1 MPPSAEDCRAK
12 AIQCA
17 ELASKTRDRFSK
29 RLLEQTAEQWNV
41 LAVGAERYEEIQSR
55 RTCCGGFAFLRSAVR
70 THDRRPE
77 AETR

>member
-12 AIQCA
+12 AFQCA

-41 LAVGAERYEEIQSR
+41 LAVGAEQYELAASGVPQMNDAN
-55 RTCCGGFAFLRSAVR
+55 GFLSLRL
-70 THDRRPE
+70 PE
-77 AETR
+77 SLP

>member
-41 LAVGAERYEEIQSR
+41 LAVGAERYEEIHQKR
-55 RTCCGGFAFLRSAVR
+55 DPAFAHKHPPASPLPRA
-70 THDRRPE
+70 
-77 AETR
+77 